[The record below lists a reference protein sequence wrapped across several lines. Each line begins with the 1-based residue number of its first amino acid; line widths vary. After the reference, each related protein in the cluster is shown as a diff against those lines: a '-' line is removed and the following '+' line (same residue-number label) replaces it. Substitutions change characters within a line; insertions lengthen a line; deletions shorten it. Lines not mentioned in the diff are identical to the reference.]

1 MPRDVREFL
10 TYLANHFRLVE
21 SVCANLQGFESD
33 SELHAFLQSHS
44 REAESPKRQAKR
56 LKDVGVLI
64 NGASGWTTPPFLST
78 FLRQLRERHLL
89 ASPAIVRGWIDELR
103 GYSDNLARLIERSSQ
118 LGNDVEAADLDR
130 VCQEIEYT
138 IVNIVQIVHDNC
150 ECIARDVA
158 EYRATEEIGRLKNRL
173 QHLVVL
179 YDKYLEPVIELVNI
193 NGSFYEI
200 GNTIAAQCEKVT
212 DEGAYFAPETR
223 AQFESLRG
231 LVVWLRNAVLKQAEE
246 AKRELAPLCA
256 AAVQEQKIA
265 TGVNRALEFARLG
278 QFTELNIPE
287 ILKIVDEKNGP
298 MFSDMAIENYL
309 DDASSYVDEPPPEIE
324 IAPPKEL
331 PVPITVDGLIQKLDS
346 SYGTDD
352 LLEWILDTNE
362 EIELEL
368 AIQLTVE
375 AIRQAADQAIPTK
388 ERNLYQ
394 RNQFEAEAF
403 RWIWRT
409 DDDRNGQRNNS
420 PVPTEARR
428 GISSA

>member
-1 MPRDVREFL
+1 MPRDEQEFL

-21 SVCANLQGFESD
+21 SVCGNLTGFESD
-33 SELHAFLQSHS
+33 SELHVFLQSHS

-64 NGASGWTTPPFLST
+64 NGASGWTTPPFLTT

-103 GYSDNLARLIERSSQ
+103 GYSDSLGRLIERSSQ
-118 LGNDVEAADLDR
+118 LGNYVETADMDR
-130 VCQEIEYT
+130 VSNDIEYT

-158 EYRATEEIGRLKNRL
+158 EYRATEEVSRLKNRL

-179 YDKYLEPVIELVNI
+179 YEKYLDPVIELVNI

-200 GNTIAAQCEKVT
+200 GNAIAAQCEKVT
-212 DEGAYFAPETR
+212 DESAFFAPETR
-223 AQFESLRG
+223 ARFESLRG

-256 AAVQEQKIA
+256 TAVQEQKIA
-265 TGVNRALEFARLG
+265 TGVNRALELARLG
-278 QFTELNIPE
+278 QFAELNIPGL
-287 ILKIVDEKNGP
+287 LKIVDEKNGP

-309 DDASSYVDEPPPEIE
+309 DDALSYVDEPPPQIEIE
-324 IAPPKEL
+324 PTKEL
-331 PVPITVDGLIQKLDS
+331 PVPVTVDEIVDKLDS
-346 SYGTDD
+346 NFGTDD
-352 LLEWILDTNE
+352 LLGWILDNNE

-368 AIQLTVE
+368 AIQLVVA
-375 AIRQAADQAIPTK
+375 AIGKARGQAKPT
-388 ERNLYQ
+388 EELTLYR
-394 RNQFEAEAF
+394 RNQFEAESF

-409 DDDRNGQRNNS
+409 NDDRTRN
-420 PVPTEARR
+420 PVPAEIGR
-428 GISSA
+428 GVSSA

>member
-1 MPRDVREFL
+1 MPRDEREFL

-21 SVCANLQGFESD
+21 SVSANLKGFESD

-64 NGASGWTTPPFLST
+64 NGASGWTTPPFLTT

-103 GYSDNLARLIERSSQ
+103 GYSDNLARLIARSSQ
-118 LGNDVEAADLDR
+118 LGNIVEAADLDR
-130 VCQEIEYT
+130 ASKEIEYT

-158 EYRATEEIGRLKNRL
+158 EYRATEEVGRLKNRL

-179 YDKYLEPVIELVNI
+179 YSKYLEPVIELVNI

-212 DEGAYFAPETR
+212 DESAYFAPETR
-223 AQFESLRG
+223 AQFDSLRG

-278 QFTELNIPE
+278 QFAELNVPE

-309 DDASSYVDEPPPEIE
+309 DDASSYDDEPPPEIE
-324 IAPPKEL
+324 IEPPKEL

-352 LLEWILDTNE
+352 LLGWILDTNE

-368 AIQLTVE
+368 AIQLAVE
-375 AIRQAADQAIPTK
+375 AIRQAADRAIPTE
-388 ERNLYQ
+388 ERNLYR
-394 RNQFEAEAF
+394 RNQFEAEAV
-403 RWIWRT
+403 RWIWRI
-409 DDDRNGQRNNS
+409 DDDRNGQDNNS
-420 PVPTEARR
+420 PVSTEARR
-428 GISSA
+428 GVSSA